1 MITGTIVNY
10 YIHCKT
16 QCWLFANRI
25 NLEENSED
33 VRIGR
38 VLHEISETRVDEV
51 VFENIKLDRITKE
64 YVVEVKKSD
73 SDIKAA
79 RWQLLFYLWRLERV
93 GVRKKGRLEVIEKK
107 KGERKRYEVALGD
120 EERRRLEEMERE
132 IAELVSGPMPEPKL
146 QSKCR
151 RCAYYEYCFV

>member
-51 VFENIKLDRITKE
+51 TFENIKLDRITKE

-73 SDIKAA
+73 SDIEAA
-79 RWQLLFYLWRLERV
+79 KWQLLFYLWRLERV
-93 GVRKKGRLEVIEKK
+93 GVKKKGRLEVFEKK
-107 KGERKRYEVALGD
+107 KRERKRYEVVLGD
-120 EERRRLEEMERE
+120 EERQRLEEMERE
-132 IAELVSGPMPEPKL
+132 IVELASGPMPTPKL
-146 QSKCR
+146 QGKCR
-151 RCAYYEYCFV
+151 KCAYYEYCFV